1 MTLSEKPS
9 LTLSLKGGGVFSVP
23 LEGSPVWLFKTETL
37 AKDAKLDLVKTLFI
51 NSKQCTTTRIQSVES
66 MQTIL

>member
-23 LEGSPVWLFKTETL
+23 LEGSPVWLFKTEVIAPNCTL
-37 AKDAKLDLVKTLFI
+37 A
-51 NSKQCTTTRIQSVES
+51 SY
-66 MQTIL
+66 

>member
-23 LEGSPVWLFKTETL
+23 LEGSPVWLFKTE
-37 AKDAKLDLVKTLFI
+37 V
-51 NSKQCTTTRIQSVES
+51 
-66 MQTIL
+66 